1 MECCPFRAD
10 HGKQSCS
17 FFLLIFQT
25 VAKLNPKTPVFSL
38 EALFA
43 EFKSKL
49 MFGFLEG
56 ICLFST
62 VYESQMRKLE
72 DEERENPDMDEATI
86 AGLRPRY
93 ADYRDAVVAMVEDV
107 VRIKLR
113 HEQNEDKDK
122 EKKGKEKNGGK

>member
-1 MECCPFRAD
+1 MECCLFRAD
-10 HGKQSCS
+10 HGKQPCLF
-17 FFLLIFQT
+17 FFLIFKT

-93 ADYRDAVVAMVEDV
+93 
-107 VRIKLR
+107 
-113 HEQNEDKDK
+113 
-122 EKKGKEKNGGK
+122 NGRF